1 MEKGMATHS
10 SILAWRI
17 PMDRGAWR
25 ATVHGVAKSWTR
37 QWLSTAQVRKFLE
50 LNMGT
55 HLVAC
60 NSVQRTCNCT
70 SWPNTNTLP
79 TGQLPTIPLLQLP
92 LDELKPSRADCAGV
106 TESAA
111 GASAQAQVIRSR
123 WLAVRVLHCQAPFQA
138 FYFVDSL
145 CQRIRRPAK
154 DTLTRL
160 GLHAA
165 GGVWT
170 WGQILASWTPK
181 IILNE
186 DVPSFLPS
194 NSLIVK

>member
-25 ATVHGVAKSWTR
+25 ATVHGVAKSWTQ
-37 QWLSTAQVRKFLE
+37 QWLSTAQVRTFLE

-55 HLVAC
+55 PLVAC

-92 LDELKPSRADCAGV
+92 LDELKPSSADCAGV

-111 GASAQAQVIRSR
+111 CAYAQAKVIRSR
-123 WLAVRVLHCQAPFQA
+123 WLAVQ
-138 FYFVDSL
+138 S
-145 CQRIRRPAK
+145 
-154 DTLTRL
+154 
-160 GLHAA
+160 AA
-165 GGVWT
+165 
-170 WGQILASWTPK
+170 
-181 IILNE
+181 
-186 DVPSFLPS
+186 LPS
-194 NSLIVK
+194 AVLGILLCRQFVPEDPATSEGHTTQAGTSCCGWCMDLGANPGFLDP